1 MELRSLQRYIE
12 RRVRELN
19 AVTAVYVRFLE
30 TGETVAIN
38 ADVPMETMS
47 VIKVAIFVE
56 LMRVA
61 EKDPKVLS
69 RSVMVDKSRRT
80 LGTGVLR
87 KLEPLTVTIANA
99 AHLMLV
105 ESDNSATD
113 ICLEAIGGPDEFN
126 SRLSG
131 RGYRELAIHGW
142 ARGWFRALAESMDSS
157 GTYRQ
162 LSDGEIAERGYPIT
176 DLLALGAARRRFWE
190 SNVRRYGTGTAAQL
204 GAFLEDAW
212 VGAGRGDG
220 AYVKLLKDLSEV
232 SVKDRIAR
240 DLIGCKVY
248 NKSGSFDPHVVN
260 DVAIVVPEGRH
271 PVVVVMLINGFD
283 GRVFAAENAI
293 AEIADRCVS
302 LAS

>member
-1 MELRSLQRYIE
+1 MELRSLQRSIE

-19 AVTAVYVRFLE
+19 AITGVYVRYLE
-30 TGETVAIN
+30 TGDTVTIN
-38 ADVPMETMS
+38 ADAPMETMS

-61 EKDPKVLS
+61 ETDPSLLS
-69 RSVMVDKSRRT
+69 RSVVTDKSRLT

-113 ICLEAIGGPDEFN
+113 ICLEAIGGPEEFN
-126 SRLSG
+126 ARLSG
-131 RGYRELAIHGW
+131 RGYPELAIHGW
-142 ARGWFRALAESMDSS
+142 ARGWFRALAESMDNS
-157 GTYRQ
+157 GRYRQ
-162 LSDGEIAERGYPIT
+162 LSDGEIAERGYPIA
-176 DLLALGAARRRFWE
+176 DLLALRAARREFWE
-190 SNVRRYGTGTAAQL
+190 SNVRRYGVGTAAQL
-204 GAFLEDAW
+204 GRFLEEAW

-220 AYVKLLKDLSEV
+220 AYVKLLQDLSEV
-232 SVKDRIAR
+232 SVKNRIAR

-260 DVAIVVPEGRH
+260 DVGIVVPDAGT
-271 PVVVVMLINGFD
+271 PIVVVVLINGFD
-283 GRVFAAENAI
+283 GRVIAAEDAI
-293 AEIADRCVS
+293 AEIADRCVG